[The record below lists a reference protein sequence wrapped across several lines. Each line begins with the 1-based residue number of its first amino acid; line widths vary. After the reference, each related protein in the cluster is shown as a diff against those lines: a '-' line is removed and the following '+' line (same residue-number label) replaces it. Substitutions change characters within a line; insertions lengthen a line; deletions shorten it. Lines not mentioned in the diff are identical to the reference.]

1 MRRFDTVLANGE
13 STVWC
18 MPLVTITT
26 PPVVSRSREQPI
38 PSLTTH
44 SMHPLPT
51 YTHTH
56 TQDFV
61 HGRPIHVLEMSLSS
75 VRPDISSKLPRF
87 IITMNN
93 MKQYV

>member
-56 TQDFV
+56 TGLCSWST
-61 HGRPIHVLEMSLSS
+61 HSCAGNES
-75 VRPDISSKLPRF
+75 VECKAGHLI
-87 IITMNN
+87 
-93 MKQYV
+93 